1 MIKLHQNIN
10 NAKVTIVKNVE
21 PLVPEGAGLFSMPPV
36 PGDNALSDRGVEPM
50 PESGLVSP
58 QQTVLD
64 ADLTNDIAQL
74 SAVWMTVIGLTPEEI
89 EEQLGQPPGYVAT
102 LRSKPS
108 FRIILKRCLELKAQS
123 LCESGRDPVEL
134 YNSQI
139 LASAGAIIQIRDNPF
154 ATDTA
159 RLKAAEHFT
168 DRAPKAPKVRR
179 EVEQHQTII
188 TLPVSAL
195 RDMQQAL
202 LEEGSPQDLETIELL
217 EGAGYTVSESD
228 NGGNGNGKEDQIEVE
243 RVE

>member
-1 MIKLHQNIN
+1 MIKLRENKS
-10 NAKVTIVKNVE
+10 NAHVAVTECIK
-21 PLVPEGAGLFSMPPV
+21 PMPEGSGLFNMPPV
-36 PGDNALSDRGVEPM
+36 PHGVEPM
-50 PESGLVSP
+50 PESNFALSK
-58 QQTVLD
+58 QAVLD
-64 ADLTNDIAQL
+64 VDLQNDAEQL
-74 SAVWMTVIGLTPEEI
+74 NVVWMTVVGMTPEEI
-89 EEQLGQPPGYVAT
+89 EEQLGREAGYVAT
-102 LRSKPS
+102 LRSKAS
-108 FRIILKRCLELKAQS
+108 FRLILRRCLELKAQS
-123 LCESGRDPVEL
+123 LCESARDPMEL

-139 LASAGAIIQIRDNPF
+139 LASASAIIQIRDNPF

-202 LEEGSPQDLETIELL
+202 LEEGSPQDLKTIELL
-217 EGAGYTVSESD
+217 EGVGYTVESGD
-228 NGGNGNGKEDQIEVE
+228 NGNGDEGQIAVE

>member
-1 MIKLHQNIN
+1 MFLHQNDS
-10 NAKVTIVKNVE
+10 NAKVTIVENVE
-21 PLVPEGAGLFSMPPV
+21 PMPEGVGLFSMPPV
-36 PGDNALSDRGVEPM
+36 PTDNALSDRGVVPM
-50 PESGLVSP
+50 PESGLVSS
-58 QQTVLD
+58 QQSTLD
-64 ADLTNDIAQL
+64 VDLLNDPMQL

-89 EEQLGQPPGYVAT
+89 EEQLGQPAGYVAT
-102 LRSKPS
+102 LRSKVS

-123 LCESGRDPVEL
+123 LCESARDPIEL
-134 YNSQI
+134 YNSQV
-139 LASAGAIIQIRDNPF
+139 LPSASAIMQIRDNPF

-168 DRAPKAPKVRR
+168 DRAPKAPKVRK
-179 EVEQHQTII
+179 EIEQHQTII

-243 RVE
+243 

>member
-1 MIKLHQNIN
+1 
-10 NAKVTIVKNVE
+10 VTIAENVE
-21 PLVPEGAGLFSMPPV
+21 PMPEGVGLFSMPPV
-36 PGDNALSDRGVEPM
+36 PQSDVGLGRGVEPM

-58 QQTVLD
+58 QQTALD
-64 ADLTNDIAQL
+64 VDLQSDIVQL
-74 SAVWMTVIGLTPEEI
+74 SVVWMTVIGMTPEEI
-89 EEQLGQPPGYVAT
+89 EEQLGQPAGYVAT

-123 LCESGRDPVEL
+123 ICESARDPIEL

-139 LASAGAIIQIRDNPF
+139 LSSASAIMQIRDNPF

-217 EGAGYTVSESD
+217 EGAGYVVESGD
-228 NGGNGNGKEDQIEVE
+228 NGGKEDQIEVE